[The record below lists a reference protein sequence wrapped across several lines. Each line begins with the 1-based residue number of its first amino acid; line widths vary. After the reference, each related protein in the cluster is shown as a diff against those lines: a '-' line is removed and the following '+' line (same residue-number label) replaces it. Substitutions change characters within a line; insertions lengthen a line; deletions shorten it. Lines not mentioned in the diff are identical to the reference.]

1 VYGAKVALCLV
12 SQNWQ
17 HKEQAIKLILKQTEK
32 YITRADAAQSQPNT
46 LTEIMEAAMAAV
58 SLTCRDKVIKVF
70 NPSLQLFNIIMQ
82 STRIEHDM
90 KAMGRL
96 LSILN
101 NEQII

>member
-1 VYGAKVALCLV
+1 
-12 SQNWQ
+12 
-17 HKEQAIKLILKQTEK
+17 
-32 YITRADAAQSQPNT
+32 
-46 LTEIMEAAMAAV
+46 MAAV